1 MSALHGEI
9 CYVASML
16 ITVTSF
22 SQLRLLDGGRGFDE
36 LLMTACGFEH
46 SSLMESPNKV
56 SQILQSERMH
66 F

>member
-1 MSALHGEI
+1 
-9 CYVASML
+9 ML

-56 SQILQSERMH
+56 SQILQRERMH
-66 F
+66 S